1 MKQEQF
7 ALTHP
12 LPEIDT
18 PSGRRCYGGSQNL
31 LPIKNIRD
39 SGCGLIS
46 SANLLAYLTRFH
58 GLRDGLFDRIIR
70 LDPIPLDE
78 FNRACMRICRGFLRP
93 LPHVG
98 MTGTAVALGLNREFR
113 RRGIPCRASWC
124 FRAGPMW
131 ERMEAMLREDLPV
144 ILAIGPNLPRF
155 WRKKKLVL
163 YRPRKGGGMRP
174 AARTKAHFVTVTA
187 MDDEWLTV
195 SSWGNEFFI
204 NRAEYEDYARKY
216 SSPWF
221 SNVLLLRKKEDKA

>member
-1 MKQEQF
+1 MSNHLQ
-7 ALTHP
+7 LPMLDHS
-12 LPEIDT
+12 LPEISAPD
-18 PSGRRCYGGSQNL
+18 GRHLYGGSQNL
-31 LPIKNIRD
+31 LPRKNIRD

-58 GLRDGLFDRIIR
+58 GLRDGLFERIIR
-70 LDPIPLDE
+70 LDPIPLAE
-78 FNRACMRICRGFLRP
+78 FNRACMHLCRGFLRP

-98 MTGTAVALGLNREFR
+98 MTGTGVALGLNWEFR
-113 RRGIPCRASWC
+113 RRGIPYRASWC

-131 ERMEAMLREDLPV
+131 ERMESMLRRDLPV

-155 WRKKKLVL
+155 WRQKKLIL
-163 YRPRKGGGMRP
+163 YRRRPDGSMRP

-195 SSWGNEFFI
+195 SSWGHAFYI
-204 NRAEYEDYARKY
+204 NRAEYEDYAKRF

-221 SNVLLLRKKEDKA
+221 SNILLLKEK